1 MYLVQKSDTSHSI
14 YPRIVFMTVFALH
27 PEAIIQGWLL
37 YKPWLL
43 TGKLR
48 YILATFI
55 IMVMNTLVGCIMYM
69 FTTNENSALTMI
81 LNEAFF
87 S

>member
-1 MYLVQKSDTSHSI
+1 MS
-14 YPRIVFMTVFALH
+14 VFALH
-27 PEAIIQGWLL
+27 PEPIIQGWLL
-37 YKPWLL
+37 YTPWLL
-43 TGKLR
+43 TSKLR
-48 YILATFI
+48 HILATFI
-55 IMVMNTLVGCIMYM
+55 IVVMNTLVGCIMYM